1 MNESGTGLLSG
12 AKIVTPTG
20 IVEDAWL
27 QVAEGR
33 IAGIGRGSAP
43 PGFAGADP
51 ARVDLDGAWVVAGFV
66 DVHTHGGGGST
77 IYSGASSDVR
87 TVAATHLA
95 HGTTTML
102 ASIASMD
109 LPSMER
115 AADAIAGAI
124 EDGTAPN
131 IEGVHFE
138 GPFLSLEC
146 RGAQEVSALCLP
158 DSGIVRRLAGAA
170 RGHARS
176 MTVAPELPGALEII
190 REGAASGLTMAI
202 GHSNA
207 SYEEF
212 DAAIGAGAREVTHLF
227 NGMRHF
233 HHREAGP
240 VAAALLRSEVVCE
253 IINDGTHVADPVIRM
268 AFSLAGPDRIAFI
281 TDAMAAAGAPD
292 GEYTSGHRQVTV
304 RDRVATLTGTQ
315 VLAGS
320 TLTMDR
326 AFRRAVDVLGFGMV
340 EASRSASATP
350 ARLLG
355 LGRDRGTLE
364 VGKRADLVV
373 LDSRLAVRRVMRDG
387 SWT

>member
-27 QVAEGR
+27 QVVGGR
-33 IAGIGRGSAP
+33 IAGIGRGNLPGGFSVAGPAP
-43 PGFAGADP
+43 
-51 ARVDLDGAWVVAGFV
+51 VDLDGAWVVAGFI

-77 IYSGASSDVR
+77 IYSGASADVR

-109 LPSMER
+109 LPAMEL
-115 AADAIAGAI
+115 AADTIAGAI
-124 EDGTAPN
+124 EDGTASN

-138 GPFLSLEC
+138 GPFLSVEC
-146 RGAQEVSALCLP
+146 RGAQELSALRLP
-158 DSGIVRRLAGAA
+158 DSDVLRRLADAA

-176 MTVAPELPGALEII
+176 VTVAPELPGALAII

-207 SYEEF
+207 TYAEF

-240 VAAALLRSEVVCE
+240 IAAALLRNEVACE
-253 IINDGTHVADPVIRM
+253 IINDGTHVADSAIRM
-268 AFSLAGPDRIAFI
+268 AFGLAGPDRIVFI

-292 GEYTSGHRQVTV
+292 GQYTSGHRVVTV
-304 RDRVATLTGTQ
+304 RSSVATLSGTQ

-326 AFRRAVDVLGFGMV
+326 AFQRAINTLGLGIL

-355 LGRDRGTLE
+355 LGHDRGTLE

-373 LDSRLAVRRVMRDG
+373 LDRQLSVQRVMRDG
-387 SWT
+387 SWV

>member
-1 MNESGTGLLSG
+1 
-12 AKIVTPTG
+12 
-20 IVEDAWL
+20 
-27 QVAEGR
+27 
-33 IAGIGRGSAP
+33 
-43 PGFAGADP
+43 
-51 ARVDLDGAWVVAGFV
+51 
-66 DVHTHGGGGST
+66 
-77 IYSGASSDVR
+77 
-87 TVAATHLA
+87 
-95 HGTTTML
+95 
-102 ASIASMD
+102 MD

-115 AADAIAGAI
+115 AAHTIAASI

-158 DSGIVRRLAGAA
+158 DPVILHRLVSAA

-176 MTVAPELPGALEII
+176 MTVAPELPGALKII
-190 REGAASGLTMAI
+190 REGDAAGLTMAI

-207 SYEEF
+207 THDEF

-227 NGMRHF
+227 NGMRKF
-233 HHREAGP
+233 HHREGGP
-240 VAAALLRSEVVCE
+240 IAAALLRSEVVCE
-253 IINDGTHVADPVIRM
+253 IINDGTHVADSAIRL
-268 AFSLAGPDRIAFI
+268 AFGLAGADRIAFI

-292 GEYTSGHRQVTV
+292 GEYSSGHRVVTV
-304 RDRVATLTGTQ
+304 RNRVATLTGTQ

-326 AFRRAVDVLGFGMV
+326 AFRRAVTVLGFGMV

-364 VGKRADLVV
+364 IGKRADLVV
-373 LDSRLAVRRVMRDG
+373 LDPQLAIQRVMRDG
-387 SWT
+387 SWA